1 MWKTASCLLQAALN
15 AVKKNEP
22 VDDEAVQKCKNT
34 FSDAS
39 KPEKGCIAKLEAR
52 ADRNPGKPKTQ
63 CSVRHNTESAI
74 QALEDKIDAFVT
86 DVVNEI
92 TLTLPRT

>member
-1 MWKTASCLLQAALN
+1 
-15 AVKKNEP
+15 
-22 VDDEAVQKCKNT
+22 
-34 FSDAS
+34 
-39 KPEKGCIAKLEAR
+39 
-52 ADRNPGKPKTQ
+52 
-63 CSVRHNTESAI
+63 VRHNTESAI